1 MREAKAHWQHGR
13 VSIMGVL
20 NVTPDSFS
28 DGGRYVGLEAA
39 LRQAE
44 TLIEAGADI
53 LDVGGE
59 STRPGAAVVSVQE
72 ELDRVCPVVEAIGR
86 RWDVCISLDTS
97 TPEVMREG
105 VALGAGM
112 INDVRALQRAGAL
125 QAAVECAVPVCLM
138 HMQGQP
144 GSMQLQPAYQDV
156 HQDVVAFLSAR
167 AQAAVEAGIPE
178 AQICLD
184 PGFGFGKSLAHN
196 LVLMR
201 RLSEM
206 CGMGYPVL
214 VGVSRKSMIGQIT
227 GREVDARLAGGL
239 ALATWALLQGAAILR
254 VHDVAETVDV
264 VRVVEALKRDRE

>member
-1 MREAKAHWQHGR
+1 
-13 VSIMGVL
+13 
-20 NVTPDSFS
+20 
-28 DGGRYVGLEAA
+28 
-39 LRQAE
+39 
-44 TLIEAGADI
+44 
-53 LDVGGE
+53 
-59 STRPGAAVVSVQE
+59 
-72 ELDRVCPVVEAIGR
+72 
-86 RWDVCISLDTS
+86 
-97 TPEVMREG
+97 
-105 VALGAGM
+105 
-112 INDVRALQRAGAL
+112 
-125 QAAVECAVPVCLM
+125 
-138 HMQGQP
+138 
-144 GSMQLQPAYQDV
+144 
-156 HQDVVAFLSAR
+156 DVVAFLSAR